1 MARVSFTSEIAEL
14 VGKLAGSVFQY
25 SYGGFQVHTRV
36 VPSNPQTNRQQLR
49 RGWFGWFAQ
58 MWRTLT
64 PTQQAT
70 FIAVTTTLPEAFR
83 LFLGSNINNF
93 LIDEGPVTDYVDT
106 ADPDMF
112 AMNIDALSFGNL
124 DIIAATPLIIVPA
137 DMKLLVFATSEKV
150 LPKRFTNPSDYSPI
164 VYFDE
169 GSDMSSPVSILTEWE
184 NLYGV
189 LQGTGRVCIKS
200 ALINKTNGKRGPE
213 YITCEPPA
221 TPENFHIIDAFLN
234 PIIDSDGTFIAYQ

>member
-49 RGWFGWFAQ
+49 RGWFGWFAE

-64 PTQQAT
+64 PTQQGT

-83 LFLGSNINNF
+83 LFLGNNINNF
-93 LIDEGPVTDYVDT
+93 LIDEAEITDYVDT
-106 ADPDMF
+106 AVPDMF
-112 AMNIDALSFGNL
+112 AMNIDALGFGVL
-124 DIIAATPLIIVPA
+124 DIIAATPLVIVPA
-137 DMKLLVFATSEKV
+137 DMKLLVFATSEKL

-164 VYFDE
+164 LYFDE
-169 GSDMSSPVSILTEWE
+169 GTDMSSATSILTEWQS
-184 NLYGV
+184 LYGV
-189 LQGTGRVCIKS
+189 LQGNGRVCIKS

-221 TPENFHIIDAFLN
+221 IPDTFDVIDAFLN
-234 PIIDSDGTFIAYQ
+234 PLVDADSTFIIYQ